1 MATITL
7 TIPNAV
13 ASRITDAIS
22 AKYGYSA
29 TLMNGTPNPQ
39 TKADFTKAWLITQLK
54 NAVKEHEQN
63 TAAAVAST
71 NAANDVD
78 NNISIT

>member
-7 TIPNAV
+7 TIPNA
-13 ASRITDAIS
+13 AATRIVEAIS
-22 AKYGYSA
+22 VRYGYQA
-29 TLMNGTPNPQ
+29 TIDGAPNPQ

-54 NAVKEHEQN
+54 SAVKEHEQN
-63 TAAAVAST
+63 TAAALAAT